1 MMSSTAP
8 TIAVTAAPR
17 AANNKRALTVGYCL
31 AFIAMG
37 LTTASLGP
45 TLPGLAAQTR
55 VGLSAV
61 SFLFAARSLGFM
73 LGAAGGGRLYDRRAG
88 HALII
93 TALGAMALLM
103 ALTPIMQSLWPLAAV
118 VLLLGCAEGL
128 LDVGGNT
135 LLTWTHGTG
144 VGPAMNALHLCYG
157 VGAVLAPVVV
167 ARTLALKQ
175 GTGPAYWMLALLVL
189 PAAGWLVRLPSPP
202 VPVALPAAPT
212 DARER
217 AAHVPLRIALCI
229 ALFLFLYLGAEVSFG
244 GWIYTYALRLRLSN
258 EDGAALLTAAF
269 WGTLTAGRLLAI
281 PLAARFRPRTLLL
294 ADLLCALI
302 SLGIIITAHTPAAIW
317 AGTLGCGL
325 ALASIFPT
333 TLAFAGRHLP
343 VTGRVTSWLIVA
355 ASAGGMLLPWLAGQL
370 FERQGP
376 RAAML
381 IIACDLIAALLVFVA
396 LSLRA
401 PLDIEATR

>member
-1 MMSSTAP
+1 MISSTA
-8 TIAVTAAPR
+8 TTSAVGVASRGRTNR
-17 AANNKRALTVGYCL
+17 FALTAGYCI
-31 AFIAMG
+31 AFVAMG
-37 LTTASLGP
+37 LTTASMGP
-45 TLPGLAAQTR
+45 TLPGLAAQVH

-73 LGAAGGGRLYDRRAG
+73 LGASCGGRLYDRRAG
-88 HALII
+88 HPLMAA
-93 TALGAMALLM
+93 ALGAMALLM
-103 ALTPIMQSLWPLAAV
+103 ALTPVMQSLWLLATV

-135 LLTWTHGTG
+135 LLTWMHGAA

-167 ARTLALKQ
+167 ARTLTLRQ

-189 PAAGWLVRLPSPP
+189 PAAGWLLRLPSPA
-202 VPVALPAAPT
+202 VPVVTQA
-212 DARER
+212 DERER
-217 AAHVPLRIALCI
+217 AAHVPLRLVIFI
-229 ALFLFLYLGAEVSFG
+229 ALFLFLYLGAEVGFG
-244 GWIYTYALRLRLSN
+244 GWIYTYALRLRLSS
-258 EDGAALLTAAF
+258 EDGAALLTAGF
-269 WGTLTAGRLLAI
+269 WGALTAGRLLAI

-294 ADLLCALI
+294 ADLLCGVI
-302 SLGIIITAHTPAAIW
+302 SISIVILAATPITLW
-317 AGTLGCGL
+317 AGTLGFGL
-325 ALASIFPT
+325 SLASVFPT

-343 VTGRVTSWLIVA
+343 VTGRVTSWLIVG

-381 IIACDLIAALLVFVA
+381 IIAFDLISALLVFVA
-396 LSLRA
+396 VGRA
-401 PLDIEATR
+401 ARHAVAPQA